1 VYVKRFVN
9 IRPIKEKKVM
19 TSRRIYE
26 PNKNESL
33 IDEVLTELY
42 IIKGALSESTKVEKQ
57 LDKIRKT
64 LQTVKENLT
73 EG

>member
-1 VYVKRFVN
+1 
-9 IRPIKEKKVM
+9 M

-42 IIKGALSESTKVEKQ
+42 IIRGALSESKKVEKQ

-64 LQTVKENLT
+64 LQKVKENLT
-73 EG
+73 ES

>member
-1 VYVKRFVN
+1 
-9 IRPIKEKKVM
+9 M
-19 TSRRIYE
+19 TTRRVYE
-26 PNKNESL
+26 PNKNENL

-64 LQTVKENLT
+64 LQQVKENLT
-73 EG
+73 EN